1 MTSDLSKKTGSNQEE
16 GAGERATNTGMGQ
29 NFPSNSDSMDNLKSL
44 MQFLSQQWANGNSKI
59 VEDLKVFLQ
68 QREISNNNGSQGA
81 TNSSAQQI
89 NYNISIPNNNN
100 NNVTEPCATFAE
112 RNENIKTLPMFEG
125 SSEKEWRK
133 YLIGYEAI
141 ALKGTDRDS
150 HRVILELGKKLSGI
164 TKTAFEK
171 LYKHGQ
177 KYAEITGKIS
187 NFLRQEHDA
196 MAVNTVKTI
205 EETGT
210 KSAK

>member
-44 MQFLSQQWANGNSKI
+44 IQFLSQQWANGNSEI
-59 VEDLKVFLQ
+59 IEDLKVFLQ
-68 QREISNNNGSQGA
+68 QREISNNDGSQGA
-81 TNSSAQQI
+81 TSSSTQKGQQQI
-89 NYNISIPNNNN
+89 NYNISIPPNNNS
-100 NNVTEPCATFAE
+100 NVTEPCATFAE

-133 YLIGYEAI
+133 YLIDYETI

-164 TKTAFEK
+164 TKIAFDK

-177 KYAEITGKIS
+177 KYNEIT
-187 NFLRQEHDA
+187 
-196 MAVNTVKTI
+196 
-205 EETGT
+205 
-210 KSAK
+210 